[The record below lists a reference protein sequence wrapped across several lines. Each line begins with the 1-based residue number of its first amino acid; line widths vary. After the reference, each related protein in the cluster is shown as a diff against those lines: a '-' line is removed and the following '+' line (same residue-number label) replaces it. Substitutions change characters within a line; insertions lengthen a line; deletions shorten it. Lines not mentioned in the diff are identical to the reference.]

1 MYNITINQL
10 LEENKMAIIKC
21 PKCLKEISD
30 NAASCPECGTI
41 LQKNES
47 ICKECGSELKNEY
60 SYCLNCGCPVDFS
73 NNEQS
78 NTLQNEIKNTDP
90 AKKSKRKRYL
100 IIVSV
105 VLVIAILTSGI
116 LLKKQ
121 MTVNYK
127 EKLSSISLLMI
138 EGAANAENIGNL
150 IHNVWYNTIYEK
162 HDSQTDKYTLDS
174 SGWKFNDDFNDSLS
188 NLFNDNTYSEQIESL
203 KNNQNS
209 VVSMMKELTDPPKEY
224 QEAYTVLKEYY
235 DAYLEF
241 TNLIINPTGSLST
254 FTNNFHNAD
263 SKVVN
268 AYNSMKIYI

>member
-1 MYNITINQL
+1 
-10 LEENKMAIIKC
+10 MAIIKC

-30 NAASCPECGTI
+30 KAASCPECGAI

-47 ICKECGSELKNEY
+47 ICKECGSELKNNY
-60 SYCLNCGCPVDFS
+60 SYCLNCGCPVDF
-73 NNEQS
+73 NNDEQS
-78 NTLQNEIKNTDP
+78 NILQNEIKNTNP
-90 AKKSKRKRYL
+90 AKKAKGKRYL

-105 VLVIAILTSGI
+105 VLVIAILSSCI

-121 MTVNYK
+121 MTVNYN
-127 EKLSSISLLMI
+127 ENLSSISLLMI
-138 EGAANAENIGNL
+138 EGAADAESIGNL
-150 IHNVWYNTIYEK
+150 IYSVWYNTIYEK
-162 HDSQTDKYTLDS
+162 YDSQTDKYTLDS
-174 SGWKFNDDFNDSLS
+174 SGRKFNDDFNDSLS
-188 NLFNDNTYSEQIESL
+188 NLFSDTAYNEQIESL

-209 VVSMMKELTDPPKEY
+209 VTSMMKKLTNPPKKY

-241 TNLIINPTGSLST
+241 TNLVINPTGSLST